1 MLAPGAVG
9 GLGDPAWKRYFVENA
24 VVEPLASAM
33 PTSVFLPPGLLATR
47 AILADKT
54 QEVASVPM
62 ASPGYVSVDR
72 PLALTLLER
81 GLFVAQA
88 DPAPCPKPR
97 ISDVACVAKLARS
110 PNGTDVVSKF
120 LSSNPTAAPMLV
132 SALLPEVACLA
143 SHPYGAGVVSELL
156 CHCQDLK
163 LSSAVKA
170 LSSCLKG
177 SLVRLT
183 KDRFGCRVV
192 QAALREAM
200 PEFQQCFVSELQGQ
214 VLSLCQHLHANFV
227 LQKCIELLE
236 PHLGVFMITELK
248 DHAVSVAV
256 HVYGCRVLQRLI
268 EHCSREPQLIDL
280 VDSMLGNAEN
290 VEKLLKDLFGS
301 NVLRALLV
309 HGTVHHV
316 KAILDVLGT
325 NVLKFAKHK
334 HASLVFE
341 RCLEVSS
348 SCEEL
353 RLPRKQL
360 MAQLIQSNLSGKA
373 PLGQVLLDRFGN
385 YLAQRVIQ
393 CCCRDE
399 EEMIVKLLA
408 SSWPKLQRS
417 PVGRH
422 IIVAATR
429 RFGRNFQEIM
439 KKNSQ

>member
-1 MLAPGAVG
+1 MPKMQL
-9 GLGDPAWKRYFVENA
+9 ES
-24 VVEPLASAM
+24 SA
-33 PTSVFLPPGLLATR
+33 
-47 AILADKT
+47 
-54 QEVASVPM
+54 E
-62 ASPGYVSVDR
+62 
-72 PLALTLLER
+72 
-81 GLFVAQA
+81 
-88 DPAPCPKPR
+88 
-97 ISDVACVAKLARS
+97 ACVAKLARS

-316 KAILDVLGT
+316 KAARDAMWQKGFESHEYSLFSSRSLRKCYMPHGSFHVVCKIDFGPPSDINFSLSLPVEALKRHDVY
-325 NVLKFAKHK
+325 
-334 HASLVFE
+334 
-341 RCLEVSS
+341 
-348 SCEEL
+348 L
-353 RLPRKQL
+353 R
-360 MAQLIQSNLSGKA
+360 
-373 PLGQVLLDRFGN
+373 
-385 YLAQRVIQ
+385 
-393 CCCRDE
+393 
-399 EEMIVKLLA
+399 
-408 SSWPKLQRS
+408 
-417 PVGRH
+417 
-422 IIVAATR
+422 
-429 RFGRNFQEIM
+429 
-439 KKNSQ
+439 